1 MKRTV
6 SLFIIICVMISSA
19 FTGTVTASENTVNV
33 YIASDSCEVVYGNGN
48 NRNTIYVYN
57 SASTPMYALYKLDI
71 GNLPRADRIKS
82 AKLKISVNGVRSGT
96 ISYVAAK
103 KSVQTDW
110 GERENGYSYKGSEG
124 FIQDTKIPNLGE
136 QIGEPLTIA
145 SAGVYEFDITDYAVE
160 KKKEGADY
168 LVVGL
173 ENIGTTEALF
183 YSHST
188 SSGDSNTKPKFEFE
202 FLPAEELNSISEI
215 TVSEGAV
222 VSPIF
227 DKNITDYVVAYPDTT
242 EEMPVIS
249 YVAEGAYCTE
259 KENIPAG
266 AFGETT
272 VITLTSE
279 AGIDKTYRFKI
290 LKYKDLGV
298 SPDGE
303 ITYEKP
309 VVSTN
314 GENVEIKVSVN
325 SLSTVNK
332 NVYIVTSVTVGG
344 KVTVYAEPWTVHTG
358 YNEKITSVPSG
369 EDVIS
374 FVMEDFK
381 KFIPLSE
388 SASLVPL
395 ETPQEKYDE
404 TTVFYKKLEENKLTI
419 SGKTEKDKLINFFI
433 TDSSTHPMNVN
444 DITNLY
450 GMNAVRCDNN
460 GYYSVEFT
468 FFDEGTYNLYGVD
481 DEGKIVVEKEIF
493 FCGYDN
499 RKQLAEQLYESDD
512 LINDMFLS
520 DSSETVKKFSL
531 KKDDYES
538 VSETYFYTIL
548 RDIFSKS
555 VSEDKLKSF
564 YHDFKTALNAD
575 KLNSGKIEDVAS
587 LFEMFCVS
595 ENVRDMYNN
604 LTNELKRKISM
615 DKMKGKNFPDISSIE
630 TELKKE
636 IVLINI
642 NEPDSLASLISFI
655 EAEYENL
662 GLSTDLYYVLNG
674 AKKISLAQYISEK
687 TYSSVGEFV
696 SDFNQ
701 KVNNLFSEPNI
712 SGGGSSGGGSGGGG
726 GSVSTPVEIKKEIVN
741 TPEVPAEEL
750 SEMKVSDFTDLEG
763 YDWAKK
769 DIFAF
774 YTKGIISG
782 KSEKNFAP
790 GDNITRGE
798 IIKIISGVFDLYDE
812 NAKSDFKDLENHWA
826 EKYVSSVFGKG
837 YILGKSEN
845 VFGVDDYITREDAAV
860 IIYRI
865 IQTTAK
871 ATTITK
877 IENSF
882 SDRKEISE
890 YAVRSVEM
898 LSEYGLLKGYEDGSF
913 KPKKTLTRA
922 EAVVLLSNVLKYL
935 NVE

>member
-6 SLFIIICVMISSA
+6 SLFLIICVLISSA
-19 FTGTVTASENTVNV
+19 FTGTVIASENTVNV
-33 YIASDSCEVVYGNGN
+33 YTASDSCEVVYGNGN

-103 KSVQTDW
+103 KSEQTDW

-136 QIGEPLTIA
+136 QIGETLTIA

-160 KKKEGADY
+160 KKTEGANY

-202 FLPAEELNSISEI
+202 YLPAEELNSISQI
-215 TVSEGAV
+215 NVSEDAV
-222 VSPIF
+222 VSPVF

-309 VVSTN
+309 VVSAN
-314 GENVEIKVSVN
+314 GDNVEIKVSAN

-344 KVTVYAEPWTVHTG
+344 KVTVYTEPWTVHTG

-374 FVMEDFK
+374 FVMEDFE

-444 DITNLY
+444 DSTNLY

-512 LINDMFLS
+512 LINDMSLS

-575 KLNSGKIEDVAS
+575 KLNSGKIEDVSS
-587 LFEMFCVS
+587 LFDMFCVS
-595 ENVRDMYNN
+595 GNVRDMYNN

-687 TYSSVGEFV
+687 TYSSVEEFI
-696 SDFNQ
+696 SDFNL
-701 KVNNLFSEPNI
+701 KVNKLLSEPVV
-712 SGGGSSGGGSGGGG
+712 SGGGSFGGGSSGGGSGSGK
-726 GSVSTPVEIKKEIVN
+726 TKIDKETVAL
-741 TPEVPAEEL
+741 PDVPAE
-750 SEMKVSDFTDLEG
+750 VISDIKILRFTDL
-763 YDWAKK
+763 DDFSWAKNAVEALCEK
-769 DIFAF
+769 GIVSGRSETIFAPSD
-774 YTKGIISG
+774 K
-782 KSEKNFAP
+782 
-790 GDNITRGE
+790 ITRGE
-798 IIKIISGVFDLYDE
+798 M
-812 NAKSDFKDLENHWA
+812 AKLVVSAFNLKSEKETSSFTDLENHWA
-826 EKYVSSVFGKG
+826 DKYVAAISENGYVFGK
-837 YILGKSEN
+837 SETL
-845 VFGVDDYITREDAAV
+845 FGVNDYITREDAAT

-865 IQTTAK
+865 LGIK
-871 ATTITK
+871 
-877 IENSF
+877 EYEE
-882 SDRKEISE
+882 KEITDLDKISS
-890 YAVRSVEM
+890 YALESVKT
-898 LSEYGLLKGYEDGSF
+898 LVGCGVLNGYEDGSF
-913 KPKKTLTRA
+913 RPSKTITRA
-922 EAVVLLSNVLKYL
+922 EAAVFINNILEYIGK
-935 NVE
+935 E